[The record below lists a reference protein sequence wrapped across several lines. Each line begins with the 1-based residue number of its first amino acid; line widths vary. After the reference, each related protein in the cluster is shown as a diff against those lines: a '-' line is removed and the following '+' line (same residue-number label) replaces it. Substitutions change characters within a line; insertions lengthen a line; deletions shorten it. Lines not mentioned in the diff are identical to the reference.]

1 MKEKHPGQHVHGHR
15 SLHTQ
20 AMTRLFLLDFGNPRP
35 GQDLDRR
42 AFGVEILDWHVR
54 YGSRKKPCG
63 LLANRRRQAP
73 CAAANG
79 AAAQSEWL
87 GHCLQRRLREATVD
101 LVLKSKCGWAL
112 AAVLERRYL
121 HVPALCNIWQNVAAF
136 HIALLNECAYV
147 TPFTAEWLNRICP
160 LQTTSSACRSKS
172 CKPVCS
178 INVRSI
184 DRRPIVH

>member
-1 MKEKHPGQHVHGHR
+1 MPLPAFQNTSHQRSCRSIRCNVCARISHGTCGAAFSKRPNVPVTCPRKTACQDAEVYVSTSTQLIRRTRPTCPNFGANMKEKHPDQHVHGHR

-42 AFGVEILDWHVR
+42 AEFGVEILDWHVR

-87 GHCLQRRLREATVD
+87 GHCTASSESFERRRL
-101 LVLKSKCGWAL
+101 
-112 AAVLERRYL
+112 
-121 HVPALCNIWQNVAAF
+121 I
-136 HIALLNECAYV
+136 
-147 TPFTAEWLNRICP
+147 
-160 LQTTSSACRSKS
+160 
-172 CKPVCS
+172 
-178 INVRSI
+178 
-184 DRRPIVH
+184 